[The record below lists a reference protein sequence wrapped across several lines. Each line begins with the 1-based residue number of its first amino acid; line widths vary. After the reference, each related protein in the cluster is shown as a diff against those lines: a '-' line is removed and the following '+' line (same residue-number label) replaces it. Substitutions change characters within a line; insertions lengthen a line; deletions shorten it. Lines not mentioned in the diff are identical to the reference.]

1 MVHISQPFQYHDTIG
16 QPSSADKFP
25 KNTITQTQ
33 LDLLIHTI
41 RTTPI
46 VDHHAHPLLNWDN
59 QTGKYPLL
67 HITSE
72 ASGDA
77 IESATTSLAHL
88 RAVRQ
93 LSTELKCA
101 PNWES
106 VVAKLEAV
114 RLDPDEPD
122 IWGDWISRCL
132 EGVHTILLDDGL
144 DNKEAVEDLDWHTSY
159 VQSPC
164 RRILRIEAIASDLIK
179 HLSAGEFHDVQKAE
193 AIIKDPA
200 ALKEFWENWA
210 GSFDNAIKNAI
221 DDPLVVGF
229 KSVVAYR
236 TGLDVAGKEPSG
248 DAVRPALKEVVK
260 KYLKVRTAR
269 LEDSS
274 LNDYVIHRTATLIRD
289 YMGKNHEEDII
300 RKPRKPIQFHTGLG
314 DSDLTL
320 AKASPSHLQEFI
332 RSYPDVPMVLL
343 HAGYPFTK
351 EIAYMATV
359 YKNVYADIGEVFPCI
374 SKDGQE
380 RVLMEILELCPW
392 SKILWSTDGHWFPET
407 YLLAIMQM
415 REAFENVLC
424 SYVLKGQIGWRAAI
438 VLVQDLLFKNANK
451 LYHLGLDFP
460 KPEEVASRSLARY
473 PNPSRNLTLLRELLN
488 NTIEP
493 TFVQICWNDYTALQ
507 RMRLVPFRKF
517 MTLLEAGRSLD
528 IGITKAVFGMIQ
540 NDHLIPG
547 SSATGE
553 YRLHPD
559 FSSLKHGPVAGHIS
573 MHGEFREQDGFPVA
587 LCPRSLLLRSV
598 EIGSQKGLGFLLGF
612 EIEFLLLERVE
623 DDSVVDRYT
632 ALKTDG
638 HAWSVSKYYA
648 NPKINALL
656 KNMVETLA
664 QMDIYVE
671 QIHAESATGQF
682 ELILPPYPPVQA
694 VDTLLH
700 TRDVMANLATEA
712 GFKMTLHPKPFAKA
726 CGTAAHMHM
735 SILPE
740 ADAFDAEKVTRHFYA
755 GVLKHL
761 RAITA
766 FSYSNAASYDRAQD
780 GVWAGGRWVAW
791 GTQNRETALRKIEGS
806 HWEVKIIDGL
816 ANPYFV
822 ASAILLAGIRGVETE
837 EKMVW
842 DDCEM
847 DPAKLSDMDRKEL
860 GISQMLPAS
869 VEEALRALQED
880 TEMVEM
886 LGDELVERYVAIKEF
901 EDEFLGKMG
910 AEVRRL
916 WLMERY

>member
-1 MVHISQPFQYHDTIG
+1 MNS
-16 QPSSADKFP
+16 
-25 KNTITQTQ
+25 ITQAQ

-46 VDHHAHPLLNWDN
+46 IDHHAHPLLNWDN

-77 IESATTSLAHL
+77 IESATSTLAHL

-93 LSTELKCA
+93 LAKELKCTA
-101 PNWES
+101 SWES
-106 VVAKLEAV
+106 VVAKLEAI

-122 IWGDWISRCL
+122 IWSDWISRCL

-144 DNKEAVEDLDWHTSY
+144 DDQTVVEDLDWHTSF

-164 RRILRIEAIASDLIK
+164 KKIVRIETIASDLIK
-179 HLSAGEFHDVQKAE
+179 HLGAGEFHDEQKVE
-193 AIIKDPA
+193 SMIKDPA
-200 ALKEFWENWA
+200 TVKEFWENWA

-236 TGLDVAGKEPSG
+236 TGLDVAGKEPPG
-248 DAVRPALKEVVK
+248 DAVQPALEEIIK
-260 KYLKVRTAR
+260 KFPKLRSAR

-289 YMGKNHEEDII
+289 HKGKEQDEDVI
-300 RKPRKPIQFHTGLG
+300 RKLKKPIQFHTGLG

-320 AKASPSHLQEFI
+320 AKASPSHLQEFV
-332 RSYPDVPMVLL
+332 RAYPDVPMVLL

-380 RVLMEILELCPW
+380 RLLMEILELCPW

-407 YLLAIMQM
+407 YLLAILQI
-415 REAFENVLC
+415 REALENVIC
-424 SYVLKGQIGWRAAI
+424 SYVLKGQIGWRAAM
-438 VLVQDLLFKNANK
+438 VLVQDILFRNANK
-451 LYHLGLDFP
+451 LYHLGLEFP
-460 KPEEVASRSLARY
+460 AAQEIASRSLTRY
-473 PNPSRNLTLLRELLN
+473 QNFSYNLSVLQGFLN

-517 MTLLEAGRSLD
+517 MSLLEAGGPPD

-540 NDHLIPG
+540 NDYLIP
-547 SSATGE
+547 SASPTGE

-573 MHGEFREQDGFPVA
+573 MQGEFREQDGLPVP
-587 LCPRSLLLRSV
+587 LCPRSLLLRTV
-598 EIGSQKGLGFLLGF
+598 EIGAQKGLGFLLGF

-623 DDSVVDRYT
+623 TDSVLDRYT
-632 ALKTDG
+632 ALRTDG

-648 NPKINALL
+648 NPKVNALL
-656 KNMVETLA
+656 KNMVESLA
-664 QMDIYVE
+664 QMDIHVE

-682 ELILPPYPPVQA
+682 ELILPPEPPVQA

-712 GFKMTLHPKPFAKA
+712 GFKMTLYPKPFAKA

-740 ADAFDAEKVTRHFYA
+740 RDAFDAEKVTQHFYA

-780 GVWAGGRWVAW
+780 GAWAGGRWVTW

-822 ASAILLAGIRGVETE
+822 ASAILLAGIRGVEKE

-842 DDCEM
+842 EDCEM
-847 DPAKLSDMDRKEL
+847 DPATLSDMDRKEL
-860 GISQMLPAS
+860 GISQMLPGG

-880 TEMVEM
+880 TEMVEL
-886 LGDELVERYVAIKEF
+886 LGSELVERYVAIKEF
-901 EDEFLGKMG
+901 EGGFLAKMG
-910 AEVRRL
+910 ADERRL
-916 WLMERY
+916 WLMQRY

>member
-1 MVHISQPFQYHDTIG
+1 M
-16 QPSSADKFP
+16 
-25 KNTITQTQ
+25 NTITQSQ
-33 LDLLIHTI
+33 LDLLVHTI

-46 VDHHAHPLLNWDN
+46 IDHHAHPLLNWAN
-59 QTGKYPLL
+59 QGKYPLL

-77 IESATTSLAHL
+77 IENATTTLPHL

-93 LSTELKCA
+93 LSKELKCPA
-101 PNWES
+101 TWES
-106 VVAKLEAV
+106 IVAKLEAI

-122 IWGDWISRCL
+122 IWSEWISRCL
-132 EGVHTILLDDGL
+132 EGVHTILLDDRL
-144 DNKEAVEDLDWHTSY
+144 DDKDAVEDFEWHSSY
-159 VQSPC
+159 LQSPC
-164 RRILRIEAIASDLIK
+164 KRIVRIESVAADLVK
-179 HLSAGEFHDVQKAE
+179 HLSAGELHKAALHKAVRPE
-193 AIIKDPA
+193 AILNDPVELKD
-200 ALKEFWENWA
+200 FWEDWA
-210 GSFDNAIKNAI
+210 ASFDNAIKSAI
-221 DDPLVVGF
+221 DDPLVVAF

-236 TGLDVAGKEPSG
+236 TGLDVAGKEPTK
-248 DAVRPALKEVVK
+248 DVVQPALKEVVK
-260 KYLKVRTAR
+260 KFLKGGTAR
-269 LEDSS
+269 LEHSS
-274 LNDYVIHRTATLIRD
+274 LNGYIIHRTATLIRHHKVK
-289 YMGKNHEEDII
+289 GQEEKIP
-300 RKPRKPIQFHTGLG
+300 RKLKKPIQFHTGLG

-320 AKASPSHLQEFI
+320 AKASPGHLQEFV
-332 RSYPDVPMVLL
+332 RAYPDVPMVLL

-380 RVLMEILELCPW
+380 RLLMEILELCPW

-407 YLLAIMQM
+407 YLLAILQI
-415 REAFENVLC
+415 REAFETVLC
-424 SYVLKGQIGWRAAI
+424 SYVLKGQLGWKAAI
-438 VLVQDLLFKNANK
+438 ELVKDLLFRNANK

-460 KPEEVASRSLARY
+460 EAQEVASRSLTRY
-473 PNPSRNLTLLRELLN
+473 PYPSRDLTVLQEFLS

-517 MTLLEAGRSLD
+517 MSLLEAGRSTD

-540 NDHLIPG
+540 NDYLIP
-547 SSATGE
+547 SASPTGE

-559 FSSLKHGPVAGHIS
+559 FTSLKHGPVEGHIS
-573 MHGEFREQDGFPVA
+573 MHGEFREQDGLPVP
-587 LCPRSLLLRSV
+587 LCPRSLLLRTV
-598 EIGSQKGLGFLLGF
+598 EIGAQKGLNFLLGF
-612 EIEFLLLERVE
+612 EIEFLLLERV
-623 DDSVVDRYT
+623 DTDSVLDRYT
-632 ALKTDG
+632 TLKTDG

-648 NPKINALL
+648 NPKIKALL
-656 KNMVETLA
+656 KNMVEALA

-712 GFKMTLHPKPFAKA
+712 GFKMTLHPKPFPKA

-740 ADAFDAEKVTRHFYA
+740 PDAFDSEKVTQQFYA

-766 FSYSNAASYDRAQD
+766 FTYSNAASYDRAQD
-780 GVWAGGRWVAW
+780 GVWAGGRWVTW

-816 ANPYFV
+816 ANPYFA
-822 ASAILLAGIRGVETE
+822 ASAILLAGIRGVEKE

-842 DDCEM
+842 GDCEL
-847 DPAKLSDMDRKEL
+847 DPATLTDMDRKEL
-860 GISQMLPAS
+860 GISQMLPGS
-869 VEEALRALQED
+869 VEEALKALQED

-886 LGDELVERYVAIKEF
+886 LGSELVERYVAIKEF
-901 EDEFLGKMG
+901 EGEFLGKMG
-910 AEVRRL
+910 ADERRL